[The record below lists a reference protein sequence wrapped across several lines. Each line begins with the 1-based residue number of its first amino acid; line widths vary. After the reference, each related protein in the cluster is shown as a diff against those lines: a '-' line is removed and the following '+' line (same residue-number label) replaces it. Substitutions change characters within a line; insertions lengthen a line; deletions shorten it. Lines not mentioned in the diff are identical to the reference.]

1 MGTNIAV
8 IGAGSWGT
16 ALVKLLSSNADR
28 VGWWLRRDATI
39 AHITKYGHNP
49 DYISAAQFDVS
60 RLAMSSDIHAVVRD
74 ADVLVI
80 AVPSAFL
87 KATMDQLSP
96 AELQGKTLFSAVK
109 GIVPET
115 NQIVGEYLF
124 QHWGV
129 QENDFGVICG
139 PCHAEEV
146 AMERLSYLTIAS
158 RDGAKAKAMGEAL
171 NGRFMKTTLSDDIYG
186 TEYAAILKNV
196 IAVCSGISL
205 GLGYGDNFRA
215 VLVSR
220 AIQEIDRFVKAVH
233 PIARDINEPAYL
245 GDLLVTAYSTFSRN
259 RPFFGTRRHHSGNN
273 RFRVIKNFNPFGER
287 KVYDFEVRA
296 ETQFGHVNFNRIRNF
311 GRQTTDFQ
319 RVRRDIQ
326 NAAAKFHAFGFT
338 NNLDRNFELGFFS
351 QRNPHQ
357 VNVPDTALDR
367 IKLHF
372 SDLHRGSG
380 PIHIQSEDCIA
391 AVRTNQRGK
400 FAFGNRCAGS
410 LLATAIKRHRNQT
423 GGAQAACFVLAA
435 SGAAFSV

>member
-259 RPFFGTRRHHSGNN
+259 REFGTMIGKGYS
-273 RFRVIKNFNPFGER
+273 
-287 KVYDFEVRA
+287 VRA
-296 ETQFGHVNFNRIRNF
+296 AQLEMNMVAEGYYAVKCVHLINEKV
-311 GRQTTDFQ
+311 G
-319 RVRRDIQ
+319 V
-326 NAAAKFHAFGFT
+326 
-338 NNLDRNFELGFFS
+338 
-351 QRNPHQ
+351 
-357 VNVPDTALDR
+357 DT
-367 IKLHF
+367 
-372 SDLHRGSG
+372 
-380 PIHIQSEDCIA
+380 PITESTYRMLYERMAPSVEMRLLSE
-391 AVRTNQRGK
+391 R
-400 FAFGNRCAGS
+400 
-410 LLATAIKRHRNQT
+410 LA
-423 GGAQAACFVLAA
+423 
-435 SGAAFSV
+435 